1 MENLGI
7 LDNQYNILEKKF
19 TDGFSNLYAAQHNQT
34 HVNYLI
40 TIKKPDNNAN
50 NNFQQM
56 N

>member
-1 MENLGI
+1 MANLGI
-7 LDNQYNILEKKF
+7 LDNQYNILEKKLS
-19 TDGFSNLYAAQHNQT
+19 DGYNDLYSAQHNQT

-50 NNFQQM
+50 NNLQQM